1 MPGAER
7 VLDFADRPVRLSVR
21 HEQLVIR
28 DGDEPEVTTPL
39 AEAAIA
45 IVASPRLSC
54 TGAALAG
61 LMRHGG
67 SMVICDDSATPVGL
81 MLPLGVNQQQT
92 KRVLAQAAASLPT
105 NKRLWQQVVRAKI
118 AAQARTLELHT
129 GDDAGLPRM
138 ATRVKSG
145 DPDNLEAQAARR
157 YWPALF
163 GPSFRR
169 RREAEDQNRLL
180 NYGYAVL
187 RAAVG
192 RSICAS
198 GLHPSVGIHH
208 HDRHNSFC
216 LADDLMEPYRP
227 VVDDEVADIVH
238 DEGPDAPLDKE
249 TKARLIGVLHA
260 RLHHRFAPGE
270 EGVPG
275 ELESRTVIDWIGRT
289 AASLAA
295 VYLGEA
301 PKLFY
306 PQGLHRAAPRA

>member
-21 HEQLVIR
+21 NEQLVIR

-39 AEAAIA
+39 DETAVAVI
-45 IVASPRLSC
+45 ASPRLSC

-67 SMVICDDSATPVGL
+67 SVIVCDDTSTPVGI

-92 KRVLAQAAASLPT
+92 KRVLAQVAASLPT
-105 NKRLWQQVVRAKI
+105 NKRLWRQVVRTKI
-118 AAQARTLELHT
+118 AAQARTLELHV
-129 GDDAGLPRM
+129 GDSHGLPQL
-138 ATRVKSG
+138 AGRVKSG
-145 DPDNLEAQAARR
+145 DPDNVEAQAARR

-163 GPSFRR
+163 GASFRR

-192 RSICAS
+192 RSICAA
-198 GLHPSVGIHH
+198 GLHPSVGVHH

-227 VVDDEVADIVH
+227 VVDDEVADIVQN
-238 DEGPDAPLDKE
+238 EGPDAPLDKQS
-249 TKARLIGVLHA
+249 KARLIGVLHA
-260 RLHHRFAPGE
+260 RLHHRFTPDESGI
-270 EGVPG
+270 GG
-275 ELESRTVIDWIGRT
+275 GLESRTVLDWIGRT

-295 VYLGEA
+295 VYLGEG
-301 PKLFY
+301 KGLFY
-306 PQGLHRAAPRA
+306 PQGLHRAPPRT

>member
-7 VLDFADRPVRLSVR
+7 MLDFSDRPVRLSVR

-28 DGDEPEVTTPL
+28 DGDEREITTPL
-39 AEAAIA
+39 AEVAVAI
-45 IVASPRLSC
+45 IASSRLSC

-67 SMVICDDSATPVGL
+67 SMVICDDSSTPVGL

-105 NKRLWQQVVRAKI
+105 KKRLWQQVVRAKI
-118 AAQARTLELHT
+118 VAQARTLELHAG
-129 GDDAGLPRM
+129 GDVGLTRM
-138 ATRVKSG
+138 ASRVRSG

-169 RREAEDQNRLL
+169 RREAQDQNRLL

-238 DEGPDAPLDKE
+238 DQGVDAPLDKA
-249 TKARLIGVLHA
+249 TKARLISVLHA
-260 RLHHRFAPGE
+260 RLHHRFAPLNAGKS
-270 EGVPG
+270 G

-295 VYLGEA
+295 VYLSEG
-301 PKLFY
+301 KSLFY
-306 PQGLHRAAPRA
+306 PQGLHRAAPRP